1 MKQKRKERIKRRHEN
16 SKGNYVFPSP
26 LAKMMEKV
34 DLRTQYEASMMSL
47 TFILLGL
54 ITSVIYMF
62 IYVDLV
68 LWYKIVLIINLFAG
82 MIFLSSSLITNF
94 QQYKSYLKA
103 VKFQENLK
111 GGNEQDGIRKEKE
124 INS

>member
-1 MKQKRKERIKRRHEN
+1 MKQKRIERIKKRHEK
-16 SKGNYVFPSP
+16 SKGNYCFPSP

-47 TFILLGL
+47 TLILCGL
-54 ITSVIYMF
+54 IISVIYMF
-62 IYVDLV
+62 VYVELV

-82 MIFLSSSLITNF
+82 MIFLSSSLVTNF

-124 INS
+124 TNS